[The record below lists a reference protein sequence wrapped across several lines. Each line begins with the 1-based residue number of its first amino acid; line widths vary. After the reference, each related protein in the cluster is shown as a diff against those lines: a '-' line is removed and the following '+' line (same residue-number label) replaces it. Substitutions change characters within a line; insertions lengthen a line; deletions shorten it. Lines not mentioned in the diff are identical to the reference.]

1 MVVSCS
7 FLDVGQACLSDD
19 AAWMTPAIIRSCILR
34 TIEGGWGRMLSL
46 FLHHL
51 LKGPLG
57 FSTAGVAV
65 ELGDGPLIIYAK
77 LSVLLTDGEGW
88 RRL

>member
-7 FLDVGQACLSDD
+7 FLEVGQAYLSDD
-19 AAWMTPAIIRSCILR
+19 AAWMTPAIIRSSILH

-57 FSTAGVAV
+57 FSTAGAAV
-65 ELGDGPLIIYAK
+65 ELDDGPLVIYAK
-77 LSVLLTDGEGW
+77 LSVLLTDREGW

>member
-7 FLDVGQACLSDD
+7 FIEVGQAHLSDD
-19 AAWMTPAIIRSCILR
+19 AAWMTPAIIRSSILH

-46 FLHHL
+46 FLHHSP
-51 LKGPLG
+51 KGPLG

-65 ELGDGPLIIYAK
+65 ELEDGPLIIYAN

>member
-1 MVVSCS
+1 
-7 FLDVGQACLSDD
+7 
-19 AAWMTPAIIRSCILR
+19 
-34 TIEGGWGRMLSL
+34 MLSL

-65 ELGDGPLIIYAK
+65 DLDDGPLIMYAK

-88 RRL
+88 RRLWMQHSITSQTSPLSYAVFSFEGVLRPESGKSAMAGKDTHP

>member
-7 FLDVGQACLSDD
+7 FIEVGQAHLSDD
-19 AAWMTPAIIRSCILR
+19 AAWMTPAIIRSSILH

-65 ELGDGPLIIYAK
+65 ELEDGPLIIYAN
-77 LSVLLTDGEGW
+77 LSVLLTDGDGW